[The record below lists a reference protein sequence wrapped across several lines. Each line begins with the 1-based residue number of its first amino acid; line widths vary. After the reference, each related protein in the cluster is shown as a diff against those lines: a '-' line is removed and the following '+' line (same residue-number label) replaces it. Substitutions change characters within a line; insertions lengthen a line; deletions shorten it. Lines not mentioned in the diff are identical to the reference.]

1 MTTPLPVLDLTDPA
15 FWADPH
21 PVLATALAV
30 APVATGPGGQ
40 GLMVLGYPEVQGVLR
55 DPALGTVDLLAR
67 VGIVDG
73 PLADWWGRVMFSA
86 DPPVHTRLRKLVSRA
101 FTPRRVAELEP
112 AVTVIVGRV
121 LDDLAA
127 GPDEADLVASFAH
140 LVPLR
145 VMQHVLGIPAED
157 EAVFAGWTAELG
169 LVFAPVMTPEL
180 RSRLEATVVA
190 LDGYVSDL
198 VEERRA
204 TPADDLLGAL
214 VAAEDDGDRLSRE
227 ELVAMVSNL
236 LFAGHDTTR
245 SLLSIGPA
253 VLLQHPEQLALL
265 RAEPERWPA
274 AVEELLRF
282 EPPVL
287 GTARRTLAPT
297 EVGGIPVPAGVE
309 LSTNLLAA
317 NRDPRVFVEPHRF
330 DVTRDGPP
338 VVSFGAGIHHC
349 LGAALARLEARVA
362 LPMLFDRFPGLVLV
376 DRPAWV
382 PYASIRRFG
391 ALPVRLH

>member
-1 MTTPLPVLDLTDPA
+1 V
-15 FWADPH
+15 
-21 PVLATALAV
+21 
-30 APVATGPGGQ
+30 
-40 GLMVLGYPEVQGVLR
+40 
-55 DPALGTVDLLAR
+55 
-67 VGIVDG
+67 
-73 PLADWWGRVMFSA
+73 
-86 DPPVHTRLRKLVSRA
+86 
-101 FTPRRVAELEP
+101 
-112 AVTVIVGRV
+112 
-121 LDDLAA
+121 
-127 GPDEADLVASFAH
+127 
-140 LVPLR
+140 
-145 VMQHVLGIPAED
+145 D

>member
-1 MTTPLPVLDLTDPA
+1 MTTPLPVLDLADPA
-15 FWADPH
+15 FWSDPH
-21 PVLATALAV
+21 PVLAAALTA
-30 APVATGPGGQ
+30 APVATGPGGH
-40 GLMVLGYPEVQGVLR
+40 GLMVLGYPEVQAVLR

-101 FTPRRVAELEP
+101 FTPRRVADLEP
-112 AVTVIVGRV
+112 AVTAIVGRV

-127 GPDEADLVASFAH
+127 GPDAADLVASFAH

-145 VMQHVLGIPAED
+145 VMQHVLGIPADD

-180 RSRLEATVVA
+180 RSRLETTVVA
-190 LDGYVSDL
+190 LDGYVGGL
-198 VEERRA
+198 VEERRRHP
-204 TPADDLLGAL
+204 TDDLLGAL
-214 VAAEDDGDRLSRE
+214 VAAEDAGDRLSRE

-253 VLLQHPEQLALL
+253 VLLQHPDQLALL
-265 RAEPERWPA
+265 RAEPGRWPA
-274 AVEELLRF
+274 AVEEVLRF

-297 EVGGIPVPAGVE
+297 EVGGVVVPAGVE

-317 NRDPRVFVEPHRF
+317 NRDPRVFAEPHRF
-330 DVTRDGPP
+330 DVSRDGPP

-362 LPMLFDRFPGLVLV
+362 LPMLFDRFPGLLLAQ
-376 DRPAWV
+376 RPAWV
-382 PYASIRRFG
+382 PYASIRRFP
-391 ALPVRLH
+391 AVDVLLR